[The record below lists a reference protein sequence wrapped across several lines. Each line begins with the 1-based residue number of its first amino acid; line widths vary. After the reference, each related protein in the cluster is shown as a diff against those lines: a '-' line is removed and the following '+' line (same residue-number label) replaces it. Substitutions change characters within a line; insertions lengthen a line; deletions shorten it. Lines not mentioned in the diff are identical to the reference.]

1 MTAGTLR
8 IGGASAFWGDSNEGV
23 AQLVEKGDCD
33 VLVFDYLAELTL
45 SIMAAARAKNPEL
58 GYATDFVP
66 ALAPVLA
73 KIAARGTKVLSNAGG
88 INPQACA
95 RALRKAADAAGV
107 SLRVAVVE
115 RAGEGDDADPHVLQ
129 TSG

>member
-1 MTAGTLR
+1 MAGDTLR

-23 AQLVEKGDCD
+23 AQLVERGDCD

-88 INPQACA
+88 IHPQACA
-95 RALRKAADAAGV
+95 KALRRVRTV
-107 SLRVAVVE
+107 SSASRSRRMFIFTRPTAE
-115 RAGEGDDADPHVLQ
+115 R
-129 TSG
+129 S